1 MAIEVHQ
8 PTPEQLANRRL
19 LAQEVRLL
27 VNTGKVLPSQG
38 SYMYTP
44 PLQPGEMNY
53 RPCMVCAV
61 GSVVVAAAVS
71 QYPKLVPKE
80 GVHRLTSHLGH
91 FLDFHTSL
99 ADLVGFTFTE
109 VVAFESAFMG
119 SVIVPS
125 MSVVEHMEGKGHL
138 DLKVQPLG
146 FTGLSLWR
154 ENLRGQLGLVGLI
167 DDALEW
173 NYWLDAN
180 DKETVLALMTLL
192 ESWET
197 QPISYKRTKEA

>member
-1 MAIEVHQ
+1 MT
-8 PTPEQLANRRL
+8 PTTEQLTNRKK

-91 FLDFHTSL
+91 ELDFHTSL

-119 SVIVPS
+119 AVLIPP
-125 MSVVEHMEGKGHL
+125 MGVVEHMEGKGHL
-138 DLKVQPLG
+138 DLEVPAPDVTDLP
-146 FTGLSLWR
+146 TWR
-154 ENLRGQLGLVGLI
+154 LNLRARLGYVGLI
-167 DDALEW
+167 NDALEW
-173 NYWLDAN
+173 NYWMDAD
-180 DKETVLALMTLL
+180 DKETALALMTLL
-192 ESWET
+192 DSWET